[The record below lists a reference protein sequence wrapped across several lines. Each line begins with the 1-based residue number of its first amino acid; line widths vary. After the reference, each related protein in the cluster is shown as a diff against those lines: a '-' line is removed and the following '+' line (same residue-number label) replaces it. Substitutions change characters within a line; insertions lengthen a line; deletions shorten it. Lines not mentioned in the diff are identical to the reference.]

1 MELILREDV
10 EGLGV
15 RGDVVKVKAG
25 YARNYLIPKRLA
37 VPANEAQKRILEK
50 ESKLR
55 EIRDDR
61 MKQNLQLVAE
71 KLKDLSCTI
80 VVQAGEEDKL
90 YGSVTAHDIAEAVTQ
105 QGFEIE
111 QKQVML
117 DEPIKVLGIYNVPV
131 RLHKEIEVPV
141 KIWVVK
147 E

>member
-1 MELILREDV
+1 
-10 EGLGV
+10 
-15 RGDVVKVKAG
+15 
-25 YARNYLIPKRLA
+25 
-37 VPANEAQKRILEK
+37 VPANEAEKRILEK

-61 MKQNLQLVAE
+61 EKQNLQLVAE

-90 YGSVTAHDIAEAVTQ
+90 YGSVTAHDIAEAVVG
-105 QGFEIE
+105 QGFEID

-117 DEPIKVLGIYNVPV
+117 DEPIKVLGIYTVPV
-131 RLHKEIEVPV
+131 RLHREIEVPLKV
-141 KIWVVK
+141 WVVK

>member
-10 EGLGV
+10 EGLGA
-15 RGDVVKVKAG
+15 RGDVVQVKAG
-25 YARNYLIPKRLA
+25 YARNFLIPRRIA

-50 ESKLR
+50 ETKQR

-61 MKQNLQLVAE
+61 EKQNLHLVAE

-90 YGSVTAHDIAEAVTQ
+90 YGSVTANDIADAVAI
-105 QGFEIE
+105 QGFEIDH
-111 QKQVML
+111 KKVML
-117 DEPIKVLGIYNVPV
+117 DEPIKVLGIYTVPV
-131 RLHKEIEVPV
+131 RLHKEIEVPIKV
-141 KIWVVK
+141 WVVK